1 MIKINSRSHF
11 FIKAQV
17 KYNFVS
23 WWPLK
28 LCIICRASSVNVKLC
43 LALIGTVDGSRVISN
58 LQRKEIQYSNL
69 SNKDPAMGGRQV
81 FLIEIF
87 ARLNVS

>member
-23 WWPLK
+23 WWPPK
-28 LCIICRASSVNVKLC
+28 LCIICRASSANVKLC
-43 LALIGTVDGSRVISN
+43 LALGTVDGSRVISN

-69 SNKDPAMGGRQV
+69 SNKDPAMGGRQA